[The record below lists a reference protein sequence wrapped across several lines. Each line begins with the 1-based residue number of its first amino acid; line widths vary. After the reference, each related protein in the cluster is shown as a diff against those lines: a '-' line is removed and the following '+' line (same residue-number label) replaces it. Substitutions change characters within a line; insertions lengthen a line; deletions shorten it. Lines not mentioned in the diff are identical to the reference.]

1 MTHGGAVAAMVAATL
16 LWSIAGLVTRHL
28 EVATGF
34 EATFWRSAV
43 NAVALVVLLSLW
55 KGPSALPRALRRGGR
70 TLWLSGLCWAV
81 MYTAFM
87 VAITMT
93 TVANVLVTMALAP
106 LVTALLARVV
116 LGRRLGARTWAAV
129 VVAGIGIAWMYGH
142 ELGRGSVRDLLGTL
156 VALGVPIAAAS
167 NWTLIQ
173 AHAGRA
179 PSGGAGPSGGEMDLL
194 AAVFLGAVGSALVT
208 LVPAW
213 PFQATRLDLGLLGLL
228 GVFQL
233 AVPCLIAVVAARR
246 LGGPEAA
253 LLSVLEIVFGV
264 AWTWLFSPEKPS
276 PAVLGGGLLVVGAL
290 VAHEAAALPWLARRS
305 APPRTAG

>member
-1 MTHGGAVAAMVAATL
+1 MSHAGAVAAMVTATL

-34 EATFWRSAV
+34 EATFWRSAI
-43 NAVALVVLLSLW
+43 NAVSLVVLLTVW
-55 KGPSALPRALRRGGR
+55 KGPAALPGAIRRGGR
-70 TLWLSGLCWAV
+70 TLWLSGICWGV
-81 MYTAFM
+81 MFTAFM

-106 LVTALLARVV
+106 LFTALLARLA
-116 LGRRLGARTWAAV
+116 LGRRLEARTWAAV
-129 VVAGIGIAWMYGH
+129 VGAGLGIAWMYGH
-142 ELGRGSVRDLLGTL
+142 ELGRGSARDLLGTL
-156 VALGVPIAAAS
+156 VALGVPVAAAS

-173 AHAGRA
+173 ADASRVSR
-179 PSGGAGPSGGEMDLL
+179 SGGDGRDGEMDLL
-194 AAVFLGAVGSALVT
+194 AAVFLGALGSALVT

-213 PFQATRLDLGLLGLL
+213 PFQATRVDLGLLAML

-233 AVPCLIAVVAARR
+233 AVPCLVAVVAARR

-264 AWTWLFSPEKPS
+264 AWTWLGSSERPS
-276 PAVLGGGLLVVGAL
+276 AAVLGGGALVLGAL
-290 VAHEAAALPWLARRS
+290 VAHEVAALPSRSRRPAPQGAR
-305 APPRTAG
+305 